1 MRRLIRADLR
11 RILRKRSV
19 IVFFIIMLIYV
30 FIRVSAMYAVYN
42 VPFVAVKELM
52 DSLLPINLVL
62 GVIIFNGIYSDDFK
76 SMSYVS
82 AIGRGIPRVKV
93 LLAKLMDVFIICLVM
108 YGLIALV
115 MTGYL
120 WKAGCSL
127 NYTLSMAW
135 YSSFIVSVYKNV
147 GYIALASMFL
157 YITNNIPL
165 SMIVLVLLHIL
176 MPLSTAVLGFIS
188 FLKPLHLNRINYAG
202 LADNAVADFMFGM
215 IVPGIIKLIIGL
227 VLYLGIVILV
237 TRILFDKKELEF

>member
-11 RILRKRSV
+11 RILGKKSV
-19 IVFFIIMLIYV
+19 VILFIIMLL
-30 FIRVSAMYAVYN
+30 FIFSRVSLMYALYEI
-42 VPFVAVKELM
+42 PFVAVKELM
-52 DSLLPINLVL
+52 NSLRSVNLVL
-62 GVIIFNGIYSDDFK
+62 GVIIFNGIYSDDFR

-93 LLAKLMDVFIICLVM
+93 LLAKLMDVIIICLVM
-108 YGLIALV
+108 YGIITLI
-115 MTGYL
+115 MTGFL
-120 WKAGCSL
+120 RIAGCNL
-127 NYTLSMAW
+127 NYTLSLAW
-135 YSSFIVSVYKNV
+135 FSSIFVSIYKNV

-165 SMIVLVLLHIL
+165 SLIILVLLHIL
-176 MPLSTAVLGFIS
+176 MPFSTAAIEYIS

-215 IVPGIIKLIIGL
+215 ILPGTIKLMIGL